1 VKRNGE
7 YYVEECDDLI
17 PVDKNT
23 WKPLWG
29 LSIEHHWQLILFK
42 AWLK

>member
-1 VKRNGE
+1 MKRNGE

-29 LSIEHHWQLILFK
+29 LSIEHPWQLILFK